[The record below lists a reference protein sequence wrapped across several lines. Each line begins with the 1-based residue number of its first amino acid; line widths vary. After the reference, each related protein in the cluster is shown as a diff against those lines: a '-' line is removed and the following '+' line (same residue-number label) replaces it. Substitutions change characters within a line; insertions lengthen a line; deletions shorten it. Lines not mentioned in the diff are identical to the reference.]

1 MSSPLRVVVI
11 GAGAV
16 GVSIAATLA
25 ERGAHVSLID
35 AGSPGGGTSAATF
48 GWVNSNG
55 KEPAS
60 YFEINRL
67 GLEAH
72 HRRAGSGATWLGT
85 AGHIEIADTQEHY
98 DRLRERV
105 ERLTA
110 RDYPAHWLNTAQAA
124 ELLPGIRIPSGAE
137 LIAHFP
143 RETYAYPSLYIASA
157 LHRARA
163 AGAVVIANNAVTEL
177 GRSTRSG
184 AEIRLADG
192 TVVTADIVIS
202 AAGRW
207 TSDLTSLAGVQTPI
221 QQHEG
226 PGDVTVGYLVETLP
240 APILLEHIVT
250 TPSLNLRPE
259 GGGRLML
266 QALDLDETADPAAA
280 PPLDS
285 PVVDEFLRRL
295 RTVAIG
301 GEFARPA
308 RARVGQRV
316 IPADGHTIAGPS
328 PDQPWLYVVATH
340 SGITLAPFLGEAVAD
355 EVNGI
360 ERAELASFRLD
371 RFTREPVLAN
381 LTAPRRPGE
390 Q

>member
-1 MSSPLRVVVI
+1 
-11 GAGAV
+11 
-16 GVSIAATLA
+16 
-25 ERGAHVSLID
+25 
-35 AGSPGGGTSAATF
+35 
-48 GWVNSNG
+48 
-55 KEPAS
+55 
-60 YFEINRL
+60 
-67 GLEAH
+67 
-72 HRRAGSGATWLGT
+72 
-85 AGHIEIADTQEHY
+85 
-98 DRLRERV
+98 
-105 ERLTA
+105 
-110 RDYPAHWLNTAQAA
+110 
-124 ELLPGIRIPSGAE
+124 
-137 LIAHFP
+137 
-143 RETYAYPSLYIASA
+143 
-157 LHRARA
+157 
-163 AGAVVIANNAVTEL
+163 
-177 GRSTRSG
+177 
-184 AEIRLADG
+184 
-192 TVVTADIVIS
+192 
-202 AAGRW
+202 
-207 TSDLTSLAGVQTPI
+207 
-221 QQHEG
+221 
-226 PGDVTVGYLVETLP
+226 
-240 APILLEHIVT
+240 
-250 TPSLNLRPE
+250 
-259 GGGRLML
+259 ML